1 MLNSKAWLMKKL
13 ITLIIIAIIITLIG
27 GALAMLIDHAISI
40 LFLPLSFGLAMFV
53 LLSAISVMPKKRTY
67 SKPLF
72 ESLLDL
78 KLGDK
83 DTVGYVFVHRL
94 AATIGMGIMFL
105 IIHIYYTTH
114 GAQYAENVS
123 SHYNWTTII
132 PIELTMT
139 ILLLTFALGTKV
151 ISVMKKKWHFVGA
164 RTIIK

>member
-1 MLNSKAWLMKKL
+1 MKKL
-13 ITLIIIAIIITLIG
+13 IILIIITIMITVAG
-27 GALAMLIDHAISI
+27 GTLAMMIDHAIGI
-40 LFLPLSFGLAMFV
+40 LFLPLSFGLAMLA
-53 LLSAISVMPKKRTY
+53 LLSAINTMPKKHTY

-72 ESLLDL
+72 ESLINL

-94 AATIGMGIMFL
+94 AATIGMGVVFL

-114 GAQYAENVS
+114 GAQYAVNAS
-123 SHYNWTTII
+123 SYYNWTTII

-139 ILLLTFALGTKV
+139 ILLLTFALGAKI
-151 ISVMKKKWHFVGA
+151 ISTMKNRRRFAGA

>member
-1 MLNSKAWLMKKL
+1 MKR
-13 ITLIIIAIIITLIG
+13 IVILIIIAITVIVTG
-27 GALAMLIDHAISI
+27 GAFAMMIDHAISV

-53 LLSAISVMPKKRTY
+53 LLSAINTMPKRRTY

-105 IIHIYYTTH
+105 IVHIYYTTH
-114 GAQYAENVS
+114 GAQYVTNTS
-123 SHYNWTTII
+123 LQYNWTTII

-139 ILLLTFALGTKV
+139 ILLLAFALGTKM
-151 ISVMKKKWHFVGA
+151 ISTMKNKWHFAGA